1 MKFMKRLAPLLLSA
15 ALLLGAAPV
24 QAAGELTRGQ
34 AADAILAAARD
45 YAPGVQQSDI
55 LKGYPDGSLDL
66 DGPVTRAQAL
76 VMLTH
81 AFGGFAAPVGDNA
94 RMALPEGGLTNVPV
108 WAAPT
113 SPQVCPSTAPSTVWV

>member
-34 AADAILAAARD
+34 AADAILAAARN

-76 VMLTH
+76 VMLPH

-94 RMALPEGGLTNVPV
+94 RMALPEGSLTNVPV